1 MTKGRSLKIAL
12 AVLWAVAVMV
22 LAGFAFK
29 LLKEFSH
36 PPGRRASVQAP
47 VPPPDMKE
55 RAVKLYFMDEDA
67 AGLVAE
73 KRSVDLGAGG
83 AVDGAA
89 IISELIKGPESG
101 DHFASIPPGVRLLSA
116 YELGDTLILDFTR
129 ELQTNHP
136 GGSAGE
142 LATVYSI
149 VNTVTENLRGIN
161 KVQILI
167 EGEET
172 ETLAGHIDIRR
183 PLSPDTKW
191 MTARFHEKP
200 ED

>member
-1 MTKGRSLKIAL
+1 VTKGRSLKITL
-12 AVLWAVAVMV
+12 AVLWAVAVVV
-22 LAGFAFK
+22 LAGFALK
-29 LLKEFSH
+29 LLKEFTH
-36 PPGRRASVQAP
+36 PPKKNASAPAP
-47 VPPPDMKE
+47 VPLPDMKE
-55 RAVKLYFMDEDA
+55 RAVKLYFMDENA

-73 KRSVDLGAGG
+73 KRSLDIGG
-83 AVDGAA
+83 EAAVDGAA

-101 DHFASIPPGVRLLSA
+101 DHFASIPAGARLLSA
-116 YELGDTLILDFTR
+116 YKLGDTLVLDFTR

-149 VNTVTENLRGIN
+149 VNTMAENLRGIN

-191 MTARFHEKP
+191 MTARFREKP